1 MDRISFQCESIR
13 HVDDAIISKRTLL
26 SERPQHYLTCTTR
39 IKYDDNEMGT
49 AYFIHYCNNVTR

>member
-1 MDRISFQCESIR
+1 MDRIIFQCESIR

-26 SERPQHYLTCTTR
+26 SERPQHYLTCTTEYS

-49 AYFIHYCNNVTR
+49 AYFIH